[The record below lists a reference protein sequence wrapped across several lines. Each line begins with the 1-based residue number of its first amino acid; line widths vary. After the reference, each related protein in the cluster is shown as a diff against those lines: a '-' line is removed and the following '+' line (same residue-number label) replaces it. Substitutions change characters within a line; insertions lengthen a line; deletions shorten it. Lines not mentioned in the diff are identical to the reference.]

1 MKDEI
6 TTIFQL
12 KERIKKFVQDRDWE
26 QYHSPKNLA
35 MSLAIEVGELM
46 EHFQWSS
53 VEEAKESLKKK
64 RNKQEIEKELA
75 DILIYVLEFAQLYDI
90 DLTAAI
96 NKKININAKKYPVHL
111 AKGKAHKYTYYKK
124 PR

>member
-53 VEEAKESLKKK
+53 VEEAKESLKK
-64 RNKQEIEKELA
+64 RG
-75 DILIYVLEFAQLYDI
+75 
-90 DLTAAI
+90 I
-96 NKKININAKKYPVHL
+96 NKK
-111 AKGKAHKYTYYKK
+111 
-124 PR
+124 